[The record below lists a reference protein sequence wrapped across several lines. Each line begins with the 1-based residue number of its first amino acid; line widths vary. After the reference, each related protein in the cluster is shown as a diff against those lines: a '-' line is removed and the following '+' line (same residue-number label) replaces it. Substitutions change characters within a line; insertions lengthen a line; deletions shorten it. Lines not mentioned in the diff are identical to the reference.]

1 MEKNRELLKTNLLV
15 SVILVCGFLVTA
27 FFSYQANYE
36 ASLNNIE
43 QVASLTTEG
52 IYYQLT
58 ALFTRPVN
66 ISLTMAHD
74 SLLVAHLEGE
84 EAHLEDEQYAW
95 TIKNYLET
103 YREKYDFDSVFLVS
117 ALTNR
122 YYNFNGIDRILT
134 EGDPENVW
142 YFDMLKD
149 DLEYSMNVDNDEVN
163 GADNAIT
170 VFVNCKI
177 YGPDRDFL
185 GVVGVGMRV
194 SYLKEFLKS
203 YEEKY
208 HLNACLIDE
217 NGVIE
222 ISSEHTGYSRIDWF
236 QTFEQESIRS
246 QVLGWKEDSA
256 NLELWS
262 DTAVGGQGR
271 SYVVSRYIP
280 ELSWH
285 LVVEQNNGAIVS
297 EIKDRLYQT
306 GVIIIAIIITVLVV
320 ITTVLRNFNRQITQL
335 MEERQDAFK
344 RATEQLYD
352 NIYELNITRNRYA
365 NKLTEQYFGSLGAGD
380 LPYDQ
385 GLKVI
390 AEKQIKEEYR
400 EGYVSTFTP
409 ENVIRQYEMG
419 NNHLRYDFKIT
430 QDGSGYFWMRI
441 DAYIFFSQED
451 ECIHM
456 FTYRKNINAEKEKEI
471 RASFDEMT
479 GFLTKMETEREI
491 TALLSKPAAEV
502 YAFFLFDVDNFK
514 QANDS
519 CGHAFGDYCIRE
531 FTSIIRT
538 HFRVNDVLGRVGGD
552 EFAAFIPAPDSE
564 WVEDK
569 AKELSNALRVTC
581 TEGGK
586 SWEMSASI
594 GVSIAPIDGND
605 FDTLYQK
612 ADAALYQTKQRGKNG
627 YTIA

>member
-74 SLLVAHLEGE
+74 SLLAAHLEGE
-84 EAHLEDEQYAW
+84 AAHLEDEQYAW

-134 EGDPENVW
+134 EEDPENVW
-142 YFDMLKD
+142 YFDMLND

-222 ISSEHTGYSRIDWF
+222 ISSEHTGYSRVDWF
-236 QTFEQESIRS
+236 QMFEQESIRS
-246 QVLGWKEDSA
+246 QVLEWKEDSA

-262 DTAVGGQGR
+262 DTAVGGQGK

-285 LVVEQNNGAIVS
+285 LVVEQNNSAIVS

-306 GVIIIAIIITVLVV
+306 GGIIIAIIITVLVV

-352 NIYELNITRNRYA
+352 NIYELNITRNKYA

-430 QDGSGYFWMRI
+430 QDGSRYFWMRI

-479 GFLTKMETEREI
+479 GFLTKMETGREI
-491 TALLSKPAAEV
+491 TALLSRPPDGV
-502 YAFFLFDVDNFK
+502 YAFFLFDIDNFK

-531 FTSIIRT
+531 FTSIIRK